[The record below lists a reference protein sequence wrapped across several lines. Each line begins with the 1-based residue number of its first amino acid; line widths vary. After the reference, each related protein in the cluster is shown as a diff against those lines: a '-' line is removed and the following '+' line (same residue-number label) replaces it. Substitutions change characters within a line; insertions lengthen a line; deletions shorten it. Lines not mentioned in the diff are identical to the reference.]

1 MPGNQNSSIGLDITV
16 QGEKKFKASL
26 GEINAALR
34 VNNAELEQVKAA
46 YDGNENS
53 IDALTAKYDVL
64 DRTLLTQ
71 KERVEALEDSL
82 EKTGKRYGETDQR
95 TLRLRESLIKAQT
108 QMSKTEKE
116 LEDVSEALKN
126 ADQETEKLSLSLD
139 DIASAAGIDLPPAL
153 SSLTEKLGGA
163 SGACLAL
170 VGSLGAV
177 VTGLV
182 SASMSTAQTAKD
194 LQVMS
199 QTTGLTVE
207 QLQELSYAS
216 AALGI
221 EEDEAQDKMKDLTSA
236 MRDARDGSEDM
247 QGAFKRLGVEVT
259 DRSGELKSAGDVFF
273 EVVDALGS
281 VQNATERDAL
291 AMQIFGEEAQKL
303 NPLIDAGK
311 ETLQRYSEEANK
323 LGYVMDTEAVEKFS
337 ELDTQMQKLSKQSE
351 ALKNS
356 FAVVLLPILTKL
368 FEAISAIPTPV
379 LQTLV
384 VLATVIAT
392 IVAVVKVIKEL
403 NDTAGAIKGF
413 FDTFDKSA
421 LKTTAI
427 ILGVVAGLIALA
439 ALIAVIIG
447 KSSEVEKT
455 MNSIGNSVG
464 SLTGSVDQVQ
474 NNYKNVPRYARGTTF
489 HPGGMALVGEEG
501 PELVALPTG
510 SRVYTASQSRGMM
523 QGSVSNTY
531 YVTIDA
537 KSVKEFDDIVR
548 IANQKKSSIRQ
559 GNVKK

>member
-1 MPGNQNSSIGLDITV
+1 MPGNQNSSVGLDITV

-126 ADQETEKLSLSLD
+126 TDQETEKLSLSLD
-139 DIASAAGIDLPPAL
+139 DIASAAGIELPPAL

-170 VGSLGAV
+170 VGGLGAV

-221 EEDEAQDKMKDLTSA
+221 EEDEVQDKMKDLTSA
-236 MRDARDGSEDM
+236 MREARDGSEDA
-247 QGAFKRLGVEVT
+247 QQAFERLGVSIT
-259 DRSGELKSAGDVFF
+259 DRNGELRNAGDVFF
-273 EVVDALGS
+273 DVVDSLGRIE
-281 VQNATERDAL
+281 NATERDAL

-303 NPLIDAGK
+303 NPIIEAGSG
-311 ETLQRYSEEANK
+311 TINALAQEANN
-323 LGYVMDTEAVEKFS
+323 LGYVMDGNTVESFS
-337 ELDTQMQKLSKQSE
+337 ELDTAFEKFQKQ
-351 ALKNS
+351 ADAVKNS
-356 FAVVLLPILTKL
+356 FASALLPVLIAL
-368 FEAISAIPTPV
+368 FNAISSIPAPV
-379 LQTLV
+379 LQTMV
-384 VLATVIAT
+384 VLVGMVTTVLT
-392 IVAVVKVIKEL
+392 VVKAIKEMSS
-403 NDTAGAIKGF
+403 TVSSVKSF
-413 FDTFDKSA
+413 FDTFDKSS

-439 ALIAVIIG
+439 ALITVIIG

-455 MNSIGNSVG
+455 MNSIGDSVG
-464 SLTGSVDQVQ
+464 SLTGSVEQVQ

-523 QGSVSNTY
+523 QGAVNNTY

>member
-1 MPGNQNSSIGLDITV
+1 MPGNQNSSVGLDITV
-16 QGEKKFKASL
+16 QGEKEFKASL
-26 GEINAALR
+26 SEISAALR

-46 YDGNENS
+46 YEGNENS
-53 IDALTAKYDVL
+53 VDALTAKYDVL

-108 QMSKTEKE
+108 QMTKTEKE

-126 ADQETEKLSLSLD
+126 TDQETEKLSLSLD
-139 DIASAAGIDLPPAL
+139 DIASAAGIELPPAL

-170 VGSLGAV
+170 VGGLGAV

-221 EEDEAQDKMKDLTSA
+221 EEDEVQDKMKDLTSA
-236 MRDARDGSEDM
+236 MREARDGSEDA
-247 QGAFKRLGVEVT
+247 QQAFEKLGVSIT
-259 DRSGELKSAGDVFF
+259 DRNGELRNAGDVFF
-273 EVVDALGS
+273 DVVDSLGRIE
-281 VQNATERDAL
+281 NATERDAL

-303 NPLIDAGK
+303 NPIIEAGSG
-311 ETLQRYSEEANK
+311 TINALAQEANN
-323 LGYVMDTEAVEKFS
+323 LGYVMDGNTVESFS
-337 ELDTQMQKLSKQSE
+337 ELDTAFEKFQKQ
-351 ALKNS
+351 ADAVKNS
-356 FAVVLLPILTKL
+356 FASALLPVLIAL
-368 FEAISAIPTPV
+368 FNAISSIPAPV
-379 LQTLV
+379 LQTMV
-384 VLATVIAT
+384 VLVGMVTTVLT
-392 IVAVVKVIKEL
+392 VVKAIKEMSS
-403 NDTAGAIKGF
+403 TVSSVKSF
-413 FDTFDKSA
+413 FDTFDKSS

-439 ALIAVIIG
+439 ALITVIIG

-455 MNSIGNSVG
+455 MNSIGDSVG
-464 SLTGSVDQVQ
+464 SLTGSVEQVQ

-523 QGSVSNTY
+523 QGAVNNTY

>member
-1 MPGNQNSSIGLDITV
+1 MPRNQNSSIGLDITV

-46 YDGNENS
+46 YDGTENS

-82 EKTGKRYGETDQR
+82 ERTGKRYGETDQR

-126 ADQETEKLSLSLD
+126 TDQETEKLSLSLD
-139 DIASAAGIDLPPAL
+139 DIASAAGINLPPAL
-153 SSLTEKLGGA
+153 SSLTEKLDGA

-194 LQVMS
+194 LEVMS

-221 EEDEAQDKMKDLTSA
+221 EEDEVQDKMKDLTSA
-236 MRDARDGSEDM
+236 MREARDGSEDA
-247 QGAFKRLGVEVT
+247 QQAFEKLGVSITE
-259 DRSGELKSAGDVFF
+259 RNGELRNAGDVFF
-273 EVVDALGS
+273 DVVDSLGRIE
-281 VQNATERDAL
+281 NATERDAL

-303 NPLIDAGK
+303 NPIIEAGSG
-311 ETLQRYSEEANK
+311 TINALAQEANN
-323 LGYVMDTEAVEKFS
+323 LGYVMDGNTVESFS
-337 ELDTQMQKLSKQSE
+337 ELDTAFQKFQKQ
-351 ALKNS
+351 ADAVKNS
-356 FAVVLLPILTKL
+356 FASALLPVLTAL
-368 FEAISAIPTPV
+368 FNAISSIPAPV
-379 LQTLV
+379 LQTMV
-384 VLATVIAT
+384 VLVGMVTTVLT
-392 IVAVVKVIKEL
+392 VVKAIKEMSS
-403 NDTAGAIKGF
+403 TVSSVKSF
-413 FDTFDKSA
+413 FDTFDKSS

-427 ILGVVAGLIALA
+427 VLGVVAALIALA
-439 ALIAVIIG
+439 AIIAVIIG
-447 KSSEVEKT
+447 KSGEIESAMKSVST
-455 MNSIGNSVG
+455 SVG
-464 SLTGSVDQVQ
+464 NIQSSVTDVQ
-474 NNYKNVPRYARGTTF
+474 TNYRNVPRYARGTSF
-489 HPGGMALVGEEG
+489 HPGGRAVVGEEG
-501 PELVALPTG
+501 PELVDLPSGT
-510 SRVYTASQSRGMM
+510 RVYSARQTSRLLSG
-523 QGSVSNTY
+523 GETNNY
-531 YVTIDA
+531 YITIDA
-537 KSVKEFDDIVR
+537 KSVKEFNDVVR
-548 IANQKKSSIRQ
+548 IAQNQKSSIRQ
-559 GNVKK
+559 GTVRG

>member
-1 MPGNQNSSIGLDITV
+1 MPGNQNRSVGLDISV
-16 QGEKKFKASL
+16 KGEKEFKASL
-26 GEINAALR
+26 SEISAALR

-108 QMSKTEKE
+108 QMTKTEKE

-126 ADQETEKLSLSLD
+126 TDQETEKLSLSLD
-139 DIASAAGIDLPPAL
+139 DIASAAGIELPPAL

-221 EEDEAQDKMKDLTSA
+221 EEDEVQDKMKDLTSA
-236 MRDARDGSEDM
+236 MREARDGSEDA
-247 QGAFKRLGVEVT
+247 QQAFEKLGVSITE
-259 DRSGELKSAGDVFF
+259 RNGELRNAGDVFF
-273 EVVDALGS
+273 DVVDSLGRIE
-281 VQNATERDAL
+281 NATERDAL

-303 NPLIDAGK
+303 NPIIEAGSG
-311 ETLQRYSEEANK
+311 TINALAQEANN
-323 LGYVMDTEAVEKFS
+323 LGYVMDGNTVESFS
-337 ELDTQMQKLSKQSE
+337 ELDTAFEKFQKQ
-351 ALKNS
+351 ADAVKNS
-356 FAVVLLPILTKL
+356 FASALLPVLTAL
-368 FEAISAIPTPV
+368 FNAISSIPAPV
-379 LQTLV
+379 LQTMV
-384 VLATVIAT
+384 VLVGMVTTVLT
-392 IVAVVKVIKEL
+392 VVKAIKEMSS
-403 NDTAGAIKGF
+403 TVSSVKSF
-413 FDTFDKSA
+413 FDTFDKSS

-427 ILGVVAGLIALA
+427 VLGAVAALIALA
-439 ALIAVIIG
+439 AIIAVIIG
-447 KSSEVEKT
+447 KSGEIESAMKSVST
-455 MNSIGNSVG
+455 SVG
-464 SLTGSVDQVQ
+464 NIQSSVTDVQ
-474 NNYKNVPRYARGTTF
+474 TNYRNVPRYARGTSF
-489 HPGGMALVGEEG
+489 HPGGRAVVGEEG
-501 PELVALPTG
+501 PELVDLPAGT
-510 SRVYTASQSRGMM
+510 RVYNARQTSRLLSG
-523 QGSVSNTY
+523 GETNIY
-531 YVTIDA
+531 YITIDA
-537 KSVKEFDDIVR
+537 KSVEEFDDIVR

>member
-1 MPGNQNSSIGLDITV
+1 MPRNQNSSIGLDITV

-46 YDGNENS
+46 YDGTENS

-82 EKTGKRYGETDQR
+82 ERTGKRYGETDQR

-126 ADQETEKLSLSLD
+126 TDQETEKLSLSLD
-139 DIASAAGIDLPPAL
+139 DIASAAGINLPPAL
-153 SSLTEKLGGA
+153 SSLTEKLDGA

-194 LQVMS
+194 LEVMS

-221 EEDEAQDKMKDLTSA
+221 EEDEVQDKMKDLTSA
-236 MRDARDGSEDM
+236 MREARDGSEDA
-247 QGAFKRLGVEVT
+247 QQAFEKLGVSITE
-259 DRSGELKSAGDVFF
+259 RNGELRNAGDVFF
-273 EVVDALGS
+273 DVVDSLGRIE
-281 VQNATERDAL
+281 NATERDAL

-303 NPLIDAGK
+303 NPIIEAGSG
-311 ETLQRYSEEANK
+311 TINALAQEANN
-323 LGYVMDTEAVEKFS
+323 LGYVMDGNTVESFS
-337 ELDTQMQKLSKQSE
+337 ELDTAFQKFQKQ
-351 ALKNS
+351 ADAVKNS
-356 FAVVLLPILTKL
+356 FASALLPVLTAL
-368 FEAISAIPTPV
+368 FNAISSIPAPV
-379 LQTLV
+379 LQTMV
-384 VLATVIAT
+384 VLVGMVTTVLT
-392 IVAVVKVIKEL
+392 VVKAIKEMSS
-403 NDTAGAIKGF
+403 TVSSVKSF
-413 FDTFDKSA
+413 FDTFDKSS

-427 ILGVVAGLIALA
+427 VLGVVAALIAL
-439 ALIAVIIG
+439 AVIIG
-447 KSSEVEKT
+447 KSGEIESAMKSVST
-455 MNSIGNSVG
+455 SVG
-464 SLTGSVDQVQ
+464 NIQSSVTDVQ
-474 NNYKNVPRYARGTTF
+474 TNYRNVPRYARGTSF
-489 HPGGMALVGEEG
+489 HPGGRAVVGEEG
-501 PELVALPTG
+501 PELVDLPSGT
-510 SRVYTASQSRGMM
+510 RVYSARQTSRLLSG
-523 QGSVSNTY
+523 GETNNY
-531 YVTIDA
+531 YITIDA
-537 KSVKEFDDIVR
+537 KSVKEFNDVVR
-548 IANQKKSSIRQ
+548 IAQNQKSSIRQ
-559 GNVKK
+559 GTVRG

>member
-1 MPGNQNSSIGLDITV
+1 MPGNQNRSVGLDISV
-16 QGEKKFKASL
+16 KGEKEFKASL
-26 GEINAALR
+26 SEISAALR

-108 QMSKTEKE
+108 QMTKTEKE

-126 ADQETEKLSLSLD
+126 TDQETEKLSLSLD
-139 DIASAAGIDLPPAL
+139 DIASAAGIELPPAL

-221 EEDEAQDKMKDLTSA
+221 EEDEVQDKMKDLTSA
-236 MRDARDGSEDM
+236 MREARDGSEDA
-247 QGAFKRLGVEVT
+247 QQAFEKLGVSIT
-259 DRSGELKSAGDVFF
+259 DRNGELRNAGDVFF
-273 EVVDALGS
+273 DVVDSLGRIE
-281 VQNATERDAL
+281 NATERDAL

-303 NPLIDAGK
+303 NPIIEAGSG
-311 ETLQRYSEEANK
+311 TINALAQEANN
-323 LGYVMDTEAVEKFS
+323 LGYVMDGNTVESFS
-337 ELDTQMQKLSKQSE
+337 ELDTAFEKFQKQ
-351 ALKNS
+351 ADAVKNS
-356 FAVVLLPILTKL
+356 FASALLPVLTAL
-368 FEAISAIPTPV
+368 FNAISSIPAPV
-379 LQTLV
+379 LQTMV
-384 VLATVIAT
+384 VLVGMVTTVLT
-392 IVAVVKVIKEL
+392 VVKAIKEMSS
-403 NDTAGAIKGF
+403 TVSSVKSF
-413 FDTFDKSA
+413 FDTFDKSS

-427 ILGVVAGLIALA
+427 VLGAVAALIALA
-439 ALIAVIIG
+439 AIIAVIIG
-447 KSSEVEKT
+447 KSGEIESAMKSVST
-455 MNSIGNSVG
+455 SVG
-464 SLTGSVDQVQ
+464 NIQSSVTDVQ
-474 NNYKNVPRYARGTTF
+474 TNYRNVPRYARGTSF
-489 HPGGMALVGEEG
+489 HPGGRAVVGEEG
-501 PELVALPTG
+501 PELVDLPAGT
-510 SRVYTASQSRGMM
+510 RVYNARQTSRLLSG
-523 QGSVSNTY
+523 GETNIY
-531 YVTIDA
+531 YITIDA
-537 KSVKEFDDIVR
+537 KSVEEFDDIVR